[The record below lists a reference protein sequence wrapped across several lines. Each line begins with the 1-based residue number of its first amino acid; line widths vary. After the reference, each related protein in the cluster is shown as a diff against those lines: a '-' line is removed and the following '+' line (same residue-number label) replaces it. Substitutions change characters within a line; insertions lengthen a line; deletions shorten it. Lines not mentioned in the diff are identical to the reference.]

1 MPNTLLILWPMGALA
16 ALTFVMLTGILIT
29 RLAAAKAGK
38 VTPRDF
44 AFGESERVPKQSRL
58 ISRNYSSLL
67 ELPVLFYVLCLMLF
81 VTNTVNDLQLG
92 LAWAYVAFRIL
103 HSLIHVTV
111 NHVLLRL
118 LAFASSVTVLGAMWV
133 LFFVRLAG

>member
-29 RLAAAKAGK
+29 RIAAAKAGQ

-58 ISRNYSSLL
+58 ISRNYLSLF

-81 VTNTVNDLQLG
+81 VTKTVSDGQLI
-92 LAWAYVAFRIL
+92 LAWAYVALRVL
-103 HSLIHVTV
+103 HSLIHVTI
-111 NHVLLRL
+111 NHILFRL
-118 LAFASSVTVLGAMWV
+118 LAFAGSVTVLLTMWV
-133 LFFVRLAG
+133 LFFVRLA